1 MEFILWIIF
10 GFFVGIV
17 LMSTLQINK
26 IKNYEKQ
33 IGELMKDNMGL
44 MLELHELKY
53 GKNKHIT
60 MQEGK

>member
-10 GFFVGIV
+10 GLFVGII
-17 LMSTLQINK
+17 LMSVLQINK

-44 MLELHELKY
+44 MSELNELKY

-60 MQEGK
+60 MYEV

>member
-1 MEFILWIIF
+1 MEFILCIIF

-17 LMSTLQINK
+17 LMSVLQINK

-44 MLELHELKY
+44 MSELHELKY
-53 GKNKHIT
+53 GNNKHIT
-60 MQEGK
+60 R